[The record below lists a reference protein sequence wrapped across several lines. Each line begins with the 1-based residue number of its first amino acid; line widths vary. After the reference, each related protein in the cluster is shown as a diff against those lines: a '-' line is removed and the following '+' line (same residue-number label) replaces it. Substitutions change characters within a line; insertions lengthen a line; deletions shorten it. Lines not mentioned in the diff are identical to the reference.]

1 MLTKSIKE
9 AMVSR
14 RSVRNFIDRPLD
26 PKVRTAIESKCA
38 VLAQSLAGQECRIV
52 PVFRSMGGK
61 IGSYGVIRNAQCWL
75 VLVYRDS
82 DVFSAVNAGMVME
95 NMVLWLT
102 SQGLGTCWVGG
113 TFSLSYVSKYVAVRE
128 NDKIAAMVAAGEAA
142 ARDSLLSG
150 IMKSAIGSR
159 HRKKFEELF
168 KTEVD
173 SPFRPALEMMC
184 LAPSSYNSQP
194 WRGIESPAGVMNF
207 YTSMNNSSG
216 FLNLGIALSHFTYFA
231 PKGTWRVVEGAPLYK
246 GAVYALSWIS
256 G

>member
-9 AMVSR
+9 AIVSR
-14 RSVRNFIDRPLD
+14 RSVRSFIDRPLD
-26 PKVRTAIESKCA
+26 PEVRTAIEIKCSA
-38 VLAQSLAGQECRIV
+38 LAQSLVGQECRIV
-52 PVFRSMGGK
+52 PVFRSMGAK

-75 VLVYRDS
+75 VLLYRDS
-82 DVFSAVNAGMVME
+82 DAFSAVNAGMEME

-113 TFSLSYVSKYVAVRE
+113 TFSRSDVSKYIAVRE
-128 NDKIAAMVAAGEAA
+128 NDKIAAMVAVGEAA
-142 ARDSLLSG
+142 GRDSLLSE
-150 IMKSAIGSR
+150 IMKSAVGSR
-159 HRKKFEELF
+159 RRKKIDDLF

-173 SPFRPALEMMC
+173 SSFRPALEMML

-207 YTSMNNSSG
+207 YTATNNSSG
-216 FLNLGIALSHFTYFA
+216 YLNLGIALSHFIHFA
-231 PKGTWRVVEGAPLYK
+231 PKGTWRVVEGAPSCN
-246 GAVYALSWIS
+246 GAVYALSWIN